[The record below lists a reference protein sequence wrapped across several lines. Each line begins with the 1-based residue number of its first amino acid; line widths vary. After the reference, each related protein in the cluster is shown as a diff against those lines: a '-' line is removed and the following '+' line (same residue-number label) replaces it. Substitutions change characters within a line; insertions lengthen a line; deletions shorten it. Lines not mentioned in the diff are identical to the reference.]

1 MSRGRD
7 GSFYRDENERI
18 RSDARYNQQE
28 RLIEQQ
34 KIQNKLLKQQ
44 IDKEKQKELYNG
56 VQNWSGHDMLM
67 FIKTMFYIACIV
79 CFIPMRFTDVAESFN
94 LVLNIILI
102 IFGIVFIYDIYKI
115 IKKYKTNNSNQNQN
129 KK

>member
-18 RSDARYNQQE
+18 RAAARYNQQE

>member
-18 RSDARYNQQE
+18 RADARYNQQE

>member
-18 RSDARYNQQE
+18 RADARYNQQE

-115 IKKYKTNNSNQNQN
+115 IKKYKTNNSNQ
-129 KK
+129 KKKKK

>member
-18 RSDARYNQQE
+18 RADARYNQQE
-28 RLIEQQ
+28 RLIEHQ

-56 VQNWSGHDMLM
+56 VQNWQNGGTAFYEACAHD
-67 FIKTMFYIACIV
+67 A
-79 CFIPMRFTDVAESFN
+79 
-94 LVLNIILI
+94 
-102 IFGIVFIYDIYKI
+102 G
-115 IKKYKTNNSNQNQN
+115 
-129 KK
+129 

>member
-7 GSFYRDENERI
+7 GSFYKDENERI
-18 RSDARYNQQE
+18 RADARYNQQE

>member
-18 RSDARYNQQE
+18 RADARYNQQE

-34 KIQNKLLKQQ
+34 KIQTKLLKQQ

>member
-18 RSDARYNQQE
+18 RADARYNQQE
-28 RLIEQQ
+28 RLIGQQ

>member
-1 MSRGRD
+1 MSYGRD
-7 GSFYRDENERI
+7 GSFYKDENERI
-18 RSDARYNQQE
+18 RADARYNQQE

>member
-1 MSRGRD
+1 MSYGRD
-7 GSFYRDENERI
+7 GSFYKDDNERI
-18 RSDARYNQQE
+18 RADARYNQQE

>member
-18 RSDARYNQQE
+18 RADARYNQQE

-102 IFGIVFIYDIYKI
+102 IFRIVFIYDIYKI

>member
-7 GSFYRDENERI
+7 GSFYKDDKERI
-18 RSDARYNQQE
+18 RADARYEQQE

-79 CFIPMRFTDVAESFN
+79 CFIPMRFTDMAESFN

-102 IFGIVFIYDIYKI
+102 IFGIAVIYDIYKI
-115 IKKYKTNNSNQNQN
+115 IKKYKTNNSKQNQN

>member
-1 MSRGRD
+1 MSYGRD
-7 GSFYRDENERI
+7 GSFYKDDKERI
-18 RSDARYNQQE
+18 RADARYEQQE

-56 VQNWSGHDMLM
+56 VQNWSGHDMLL
-67 FIKTMFYIACIV
+67 FIKTMFYIV
-79 CFIPMRFTDVAESFN
+79 CFIPMRFTDMSESFN

-102 IFGIVFIYDIYKI
+102 IFGIVVIYDIYKI
-115 IKKYKTNNSNQNQN
+115 IKKYKNNNSNQD

>member
-18 RSDARYNQQE
+18 RADARYNQQE

-67 FIKTMFYIACIV
+67 IIKTMFYIACIV

>member
-7 GSFYRDENERI
+7 GSFYKDEQERI
-18 RSDARYNQQE
+18 RADARYNQQE

-56 VQNWSGHDMLM
+56 VQNWSGHDMII
-67 FIKTMFYIACIV
+67 FIKTMFYIVCIV
-79 CFIPMRFTDVAESFN
+79 CFIPMRFTDMAESFN

-102 IFGIVFIYDIYKI
+102 IFGIVVIYDIYKI
-115 IKKYKTNNSNQNQN
+115 IKKYKTNNSNQN

>member
-1 MSRGRD
+1 
-7 GSFYRDENERI
+7 
-18 RSDARYNQQE
+18 
-28 RLIEQQ
+28 
-34 KIQNKLLKQQ
+34 
-44 IDKEKQKELYNG
+44 
-56 VQNWSGHDMLM
+56 MLM